1 MRLVTTGYEER
12 DNCLGGGLVKGST
25 NLLVEE
31 GKCLG
36 ELFLISMLK
45 KRVEKGDK
53 GVVDCFS
60 LSPEKMK
67 KFCEKYDISLQ
78 KYADS
83 IHFIDLTTKEKN
95 KVINLEELDAFA
107 PAYISFVSMIKAK
120 HIFNVVLSLSEF
132 TCRFGEENT
141 YKHLKENLKIYESSK
156 RTSVYLIKRNVN
168 SGMYIN
174 RLKEIFNSV
183 ILLKQCSA
191 YDRFLSVEKSP
202 LRKSSTELI
211 RYNIGKELE
220 KKHGVL

>member
-1 MRLVTTGYEER
+1 MRLVTTGYEEL
-12 DNCLGGGLVKGST
+12 DDCLGGGLVKGST

-45 KRVEKGDK
+45 KRIEKGDK
-53 GVVDCFS
+53 GVVDYFS
-60 LSPEKMK
+60 LSPEKMIG
-67 KFCEKYDISLQ
+67 FCEKYDISLK

-95 KVINLEELDAFA
+95 NGINLEELDTFA
-107 PAYISFVSMIKAK
+107 PAYISLVSRIKAK
-120 HIFNVVLSLSEF
+120 HIFNIVLSLSDF
-132 TCRFGEENT
+132 TCRFGEEKA
-141 YKHLKENLKIYESSK
+141 YKHLKENLKIYESCK
-156 RTSVYLIKRNVN
+156 RTSVYLIKRDVN
-168 SGMYIN
+168 SDRYIN

-183 ILLKQCSA
+183 ILLKQYSA
-191 YDRFLSVEKSP
+191 YDRFLSVKKSP

-211 RYNIGKELE
+211 KYNVGKELE